1 MALQKFR
8 CGAQRNFAIFAGIK
22 KLEPQLFGNPLH
34 ASEQVESL
42 EWLYMVLH
50 YYYTVAAAPSDHFSA
65 TYLLFLLDSEDE
77 NDLESEIFFIPEN
90 NVRTFSERS
99 VHISQCAQ

>member
-1 MALQKFR
+1 MWRSKKFR
-8 CGAQRNFAIFAGIK
+8 YLRGHK
-22 KLEPQLFGNPLH
+22 KLEPQQFGNPLH

-65 TYLLFLLDSEDE
+65 TYLLFFYFFLLDSEDE
-77 NDLESEIFFIPEN
+77 NDFESEIFFIQEN
-90 NVRTFSERS
+90 NVRTFYESLI
-99 VHISQCAQ
+99 HIFQCAQ